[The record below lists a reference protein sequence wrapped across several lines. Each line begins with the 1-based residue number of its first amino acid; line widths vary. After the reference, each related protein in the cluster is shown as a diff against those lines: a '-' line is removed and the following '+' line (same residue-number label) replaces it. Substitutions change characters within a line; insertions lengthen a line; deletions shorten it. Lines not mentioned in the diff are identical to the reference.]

1 MSPSHSTPELPSFLQ
16 PHHLTHVYY
25 PCIKLLNVKKEFP
38 FFKVPY
44 AVAQRYEPL
53 PLIQDPAV
61 EAHTNLYEAYE
72 TSFYSVVRAK
82 KSGKK
87 GLPGHRLNVSFGQLL
102 MDMAQVTNGVG
113 ETGLE
118 VLTYRDK
125 TDRHDT
131 SLEPTEGT
139 ILRVRIV
146 RQTTHITKRDN
157 TIDSFSYYEG
167 NLDELLGLN
176 SPHQWLVDIQ
186 DLVTWR
192 SDRAY
197 KHILFRLRRDK
208 ALHGFGIGR
217 LIEDNKKQFK
227 SPRSIIYDQHL
238 PLVTTPANFVD
249 IDSDDTTCVICT
261 DLFDDQPD
269 EEHAPITLPCEQS
282 GKSHV
287 LGKSCLTK
295 WCRSQGPT
303 KAQCPHCRHSI
314 FSDSAMLQSLK
325 FGTSLTDPKEYVY
338 DARYTAYENFE
349 RSCADLDKSLAAY
362 DKTIVKFDDGAW
374 PRKLTEVFDYFMLPP
389 PECTASTPYHL
400 QPQRRPEL
408 RIFRQAIVQFLEHHA
423 DLSRPAQGIEENILR
438 YCVSAYQA
446 EIVTL
451 GKRTKKMGMLAVYR
465 SREDLDGLLA
475 KNGHANEG
483 DPDPFWVPMGLWE
496 FVLKAVN
503 RSLKFLVERS
513 CGSECWREKDGLHYH
528 GGRLYCRQSRVADI
542 AEGLEW
548 DIAILSL

>member
-1 MSPSHSTPELPSFLQ
+1 MTNANRGTNATMPPQHPTPELPSFLQ

-25 PCIKLLNVKKEFP
+25 PCITLLNVKKEFP
-38 FFKVPY
+38 FFKKPH
-44 AVAQRYEPL
+44 AVAQS
-53 PLIQDPAV
+53 I
-61 EAHTNLYEAYE
+61 
-72 TSFYSVVRAK
+72 VRAK

-87 GLPGHRLNVSFGQLL
+87 GLPGRRVDASFGQLL
-102 MDMAQVTNGVG
+102 MDMAEVTNGVG
-113 ETGLE
+113 ETMLK
-118 VLTYRDK
+118 VMTYRDK
-125 TDRHDT
+125 GARHDA
-131 SLEPTEGT
+131 SPKAAEG
-139 ILRVRIV
+139 INAKVRIV
-146 RQTTHITKRDN
+146 RRTIHITKRDD

-167 NLDELLGLN
+167 NLNELLGLN
-176 SPHQWLVDIQ
+176 FPHQWLVDIQ

-197 KHILFRLRRDK
+197 KHILFRFRHDK

-217 LIEDNKKQFK
+217 LIENNKKQFK
-227 SPRSIIYDQHL
+227 SPRSVIYDQYL
-238 PLVTTPANFVD
+238 PLVTTTANHSD
-249 IDSDDTTCVICT
+249 IDPDDLTCVICT
-261 DLFDDQPD
+261 DPFDAQPGG
-269 EEHAPITLPCEQS
+269 EHAPITLPCEQS

-295 WCRSQGPT
+295 WCQSHGPT

-314 FSDSAMLQSLK
+314 FSDSAMIQSLK
-325 FGTSLTDPKEYVY
+325 FGTSLTDPKEYFY

-362 DKTIVKFDDGAW
+362 DKTIVNLDDGAW
-374 PRKLTEVFDYFMLPP
+374 PIKLMEVFDYFMYPP
-389 PECTASTPYHL
+389 PKCTASTPYHL

-408 RIFRQAIVQFLEHHA
+408 KIFRQAIVQFLEHRA
-423 DLSRPAQGIEENILR
+423 DLSRPAQVIEENILR

-446 EIVTL
+446 EIITL
-451 GKRTKKMGMLAVYR
+451 GKKTKKLGMLAVYR
-465 SREDLDGLLA
+465 SKEDLDGLLT
-475 KNGHANEG
+475 KDGHASEG

-503 RSLKFLVERS
+503 RSLKFLVERR
-513 CGSECWREKDGLHYH
+513 CGGECSREEDGLHYH
-528 GGRLYCRQSRVADI
+528 GGRLYYRSSRVADI